1 MLPRT
6 RFPILLLAVLV
17 CAAGSEGTA
26 GQEPAPRASGLFHPD
41 ASERM
46 TLHAFSLSHRSAAEA
61 AELVRG
67 MLSPRGRVTVQE
79 ERNTVVVRDT
89 LATMARVVP
98 ALRQFDRP
106 ARPLE
111 FELMVVRAYRERVV
125 STIILPP
132 PRELVNKLRKLLNY
146 SSYELVAMVDLPS
159 REGEELTYQVGDS
172 YSVGFRVGELGS
184 DESVKLYDFRLFR
197 RGREEPMIHTN
208 LNLFVGKTYSLGFSK
223 SEDSET
229 ALMVVI
235 TCRGTAPAAEPQ
247 R

>member
-17 CAAGSEGTA
+17 CAAGSVGTA
-26 GQEPAPRASGLFHPD
+26 GQEPAPRVSGLFHPD

-111 FELMVVRAYRERVV
+111 FEVMVVRAYRERVV
-125 STIILPP
+125 SPTVLPP
-132 PRELVNKLRKLLNY
+132 PRELVSKLRKLLNY
-146 SSYELVAMVDLPS
+146 SSYELVAMADLPS
-159 REGEELTYQVGDS
+159 REGEELTYQVGGS

-184 DESVKLYDFRLFR
+184 DESIKLYDFRLFR
-197 RGREEPMIHTN
+197 HGREEPMIHTN

-235 TCRGTAPAAEPQ
+235 TCRGTAPAADPQ